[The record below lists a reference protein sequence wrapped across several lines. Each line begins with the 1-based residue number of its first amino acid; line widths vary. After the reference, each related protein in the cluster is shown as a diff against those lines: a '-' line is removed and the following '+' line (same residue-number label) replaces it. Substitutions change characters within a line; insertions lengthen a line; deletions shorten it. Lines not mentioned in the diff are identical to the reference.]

1 VSETRRRARPP
12 HPGPVPG
19 ELATEAEIAV
29 HWPEEERVAPPAAV
43 RREANLREPGARER
57 AAGSGFPECFRES
70 AALLDWQEPWEELFD
85 GHDPPFYRWFVG
97 GRLNASANCLD
108 RHLARRGDRVAFHF
122 VPEREE
128 EASEA
133 WTYRRLYERVNE
145 LASVLRDELGVRP
158 GDRVTIHLPM
168 TPALPITMLACA
180 RIGAV
185 HSVVFAGFT
194 GEACGRRIADSQSR
208 ILVTMDRF
216 SRNGQWIEHGRSAE
230 RAVRTSAELGQRVDH
245 LLLWRRGAGPPEG
258 GAPSA
263 DMRAVEVGAALERH
277 RGRVV
282 APEPMPSEAPLF
294 LMYTSGTTGRP
305 KGVQHGTGGYLAWVA
320 ATARAVLDI
329 HPDDVYWCLADIGW
343 ITGHSYIVYGPLAL
357 GTSSVLYEGSPT
369 WPDATRPWRIA
380 ERFGVTVFHTSPTA
394 IRLLRKLDP
403 DGPGRHATRFRVL
416 ATVGEPIEPET
427 WRWYFEVVGRGS
439 AAIVDTWWQT
449 ETGGVLCSTLP
460 GLDPMKPGS
469 TGPPVPG
476 IRPAVLD
483 DGGRAL
489 AAGSGRA
496 GSLVLLDPWPGRM
509 QTIWGDRERFL
520 ATYFARFCRDAT
532 SRDWR
537 DWPYVTGDAALLA
550 ADGYL
555 RILGR
560 LDDVINVAGHRLG
573 TKELESACLT
583 VEGVAEAAVV
593 PVLDA
598 VRGKRPEVFVSL
610 RPGAREPEGIP
621 ARVAGAIEAEI
632 GKVARPRAVHVIP
645 DLPKT
650 RSGKILRRVLAGLA
664 NRTEIGDLTTLAN
677 PSVVEAIRELLAR
690 ADEEREP

>member
-1 VSETRRRARPP
+1 VSETRRRARPS

-427 WRWYFEVVGRGS
+427 WRW
-439 AAIVDTWWQT
+439 
-449 ETGGVLCSTLP
+449 
-460 GLDPMKPGS
+460 
-469 TGPPVPG
+469 
-476 IRPAVLD
+476 
-483 DGGRAL
+483 
-489 AAGSGRA
+489 
-496 GSLVLLDPWPGRM
+496 
-509 QTIWGDRERFL
+509 
-520 ATYFARFCRDAT
+520 
-532 SRDWR
+532 
-537 DWPYVTGDAALLA
+537 
-550 ADGYL
+550 
-555 RILGR
+555 
-560 LDDVINVAGHRLG
+560 
-573 TKELESACLT
+573 
-583 VEGVAEAAVV
+583 
-593 PVLDA
+593 
-598 VRGKRPEVFVSL
+598 
-610 RPGAREPEGIP
+610 
-621 ARVAGAIEAEI
+621 
-632 GKVARPRAVHVIP
+632 
-645 DLPKT
+645 
-650 RSGKILRRVLAGLA
+650 
-664 NRTEIGDLTTLAN
+664 
-677 PSVVEAIRELLAR
+677 
-690 ADEEREP
+690 